1 MTESQIQKSHP
12 LKGLYRDLVP
22 RYKQVQVFHDQKWTD
37 VLDVG
42 GFREGLKPLQVLD
55 AQQHN
60 KKYHYI
66 YMHMSVFNKDQIMIT
81 AVV

>member
-42 GFREGLKPLQVLD
+42 GFREGLKLLQVLD
-55 AQQHN
+55 TQQEVSL
-60 KKYHYI
+60 
-66 YMHMSVFNKDQIMIT
+66 YMDISVFNKDQIMIT